1 MPKSRHRKN
10 HKKKLA
16 SWKSRKLQEANAS
29 MKKMEQMRETLMET
43 YKKTMEEA
51 KAKKDEEKNNVDPQ
65 TL

>member
-1 MPKSRHRKN
+1 
-10 HKKKLA
+10 
-16 SWKSRKLQEANAS
+16 